1 MIRSYKGKTP
11 RIAEDAFVSEAA
23 YVVGDVEIG
32 AGSSVWPGAVVR
44 ADFAPIRIGS
54 NTHIEDN
61 STLHQGDP
69 IDVGDNVTIGHNVV
83 VHCRRIG
90 HDTLIA
96 NHATLLDRAEVGA
109 GCVVAAG
116 AVLRP
121 DTKVPD
127 GSFVAGGAGNGA
139 ALERVTADA
148 GARLRQH
155 LPGTGRQLP
164 CRGTGRPPPLA
175 AGLRSGD
182 GPLRIRPCRT
192 THAKGMTAPRPSL
205 EAGAC
210 PSTIPSRKRSAP
222 LMKRRVPPRPPP
234 PGLGAR
240 TGRRTQDQ
248 RFREGTS
255 AAPLPNHGGAGGD
268 GGKRRTAG
276 VRHHSGR
283 HRSPG
288 SDRR

>member
-1 MIRSYKGKTP
+1 MPLAEPEPGVIRSYKGKTP

-69 IDVGDNVTIGHNVV
+69 IDIGDNVTIGHNVV

-90 HDTLIA
+90 HNTLIA

-127 GSFVAGGAGNGA
+127 GSFVAGVPATIQPLSESQRTLAHDFGSTYRE
-139 ALERVTADA
+139 LADSFRA
-148 GARLRQH
+148 
-155 LPGTGRQLP
+155 
-164 CRGTGRPPPLA
+164 
-175 AGLRSGD
+175 
-182 GPLRIRPCRT
+182 
-192 THAKGMTAPRPSL
+192 
-205 EAGAC
+205 E
-210 PSTIPSRKRSAP
+210 
-222 LMKRRVPPRPPP
+222 
-234 PGLGAR
+234 GLG
-240 TGRRTQDQ
+240 D
-248 RFREGTS
+248 
-255 AAPLPNHGGAGGD
+255 PLP
-268 GGKRRTAG
+268 
-276 VRHHSGR
+276 
-283 HRSPG
+283 
-288 SDRR
+288 